1 MSHRSCHP
9 YPWWQRQSGTTIPTL
24 FVSPIA
30 WNLHQPIPTPAAA
43 ATPSEMAAM
52 PPPPRPRPGSGCRPC
67 CEVRILVPPRPQS
80 GRPWTGGAGSP
91 SPGAPW
97 RCLRRRPCPGVGPVA
112 ASPSFWCRYC
122 IDCRTRGSWFSWYDD
137 GHGNIMA
144 REFGAGTSQRTSRVS
159 ARHLFS
165 SKTLLPKTFH
175 GGLVMMTCS
184 KVRKN
189 DTDRVTAYRYLVTRS
204 REPAR
209 AESKREWRYRYSN
222 LCGAVAQ
229 QIPGKRPVDDRLRS
243 LQWCCADSLR
253 Q

>member
-122 IDCRTRGSWFSWYDD
+122 IDYRTRGSWFGMN
-137 GHGNIMA
+137 GHGNIIYGA
-144 REFGAGTSQRTSRVS
+144 RIRGRDQPADQPRVEC
-159 ARHLFS
+159 
-165 SKTLLPKTFH
+165 LPAI
-175 GGLVMMTCS
+175 CS
-184 KVRKN
+184 PQKLCSPKHIPWWSGHDDVLESTIVRK
-189 DTDRVTAYRYLVTRS
+189 TTTATAYRPTDRRDATS
-204 REPAR
+204 RPREEPRR
-209 AESKREWRYRYSN
+209 AERME
-222 LCGAVAQ
+222 
-229 QIPGKRPVDDRLRS
+229 IPLPVL
-243 LQWCCADSLR
+243 
-253 Q
+253 